1 MEAFSCSSI
10 RAACGCLCLRCA
22 PHTPVCQQC
31 EEGAPARG
39 APRAP
44 AAGVAGG
51 QSLGC
56 SRAGLLQCEIQ
67 NCARVSEHF
76 KLTRPE
82 KEREKCALRHT
93 GGRILIPDPEKN

>member
-22 PHTPVCQQC
+22 PHTAVCQQR
-31 EEGAPARG
+31 EEG
-39 APRAP
+39 AP

-56 SRAGLLQCEIQ
+56 GRAGLLQCEIQ
-67 NCARVSEHF
+67 NCACVSEHF